1 MKRVFLLLAAACVAA
16 FGIMLASA
24 STSSATINCGWS
36 EETIAGQGGDY
47 TKMPKDN
54 PGRVYTPCPS
64 TPKPT
69 PVPPQPKPKPVVPKP
84 KPPKPVAPSVP
95 QPSVPNVTPAGN
107 PNPAPARPSVKT
119 PKKKKGPQPVVYGS
133 VGEGA
138 IQAATEPPC
147 LVPAT
152 EDSFPWWLLI
162 VGAGLGII
170 GDRLFIAAAR
180 RKNAEEG
187 GQEPETSEQETDT
200 APSEDADVAGFTTTK

>member
-1 MKRVFLLLAAACVAA
+1 MKKVLLLLVAACAAA

-24 STSSATINCGWS
+24 STSTATINCGWS
-36 EETIAGQGGDY
+36 EEDIAGQGGDY

-69 PVPPQPKPKPVVPKP
+69 PVPPKPKPKPVPKP

-119 PKKKKGPQPVVYGS
+119 PKKKGPQPVVYGS
-133 VGEGA
+133 VGEGPL
-138 IQAATEPPC
+138 QAATEPPC
-147 LVPAT
+147 VVPVT

-170 GDRLFIAAAR
+170 GDRLFIAAAAR
-180 RKNAEEG
+180 RKNTEEE
-187 GQEPETSEQETDT
+187 QELEPSDQETDT
-200 APSEDADVAGFTTTK
+200 ATSEDADVAGFTTTK